1 MAIISFTVY
10 VEVSALMIGSVYIG
24 FSVDEPLP
32 DRFSNL
38 PGKVIGILDIYG
50 VGVRVPFGPTTR
62 LVEAGAGTHYV
73 ILGVQFGDVLPNIT
87 WAKLRIEGAGTSA
100 EYNMG
105 ALDPVRYVYIA
116 FSVDD
121 KGAVTPL
128 GSGTVD
134 PGVVPIASSGG
145 ASGINMPDISKIMN
159 DTTNMMMQVMMPMM
173 MFMMMMNM
181 MMGMMQSMAGAMA
194 GGAAW

>member
-38 PGKVIGILDIYG
+38 PGKAIGILDIYG
-50 VGVRVPFGPTTR
+50 VGIRVPYGPTSR
-62 LVEAGAGTHYV
+62 LVQAGAGTHYV
-73 ILGVQFGDVLPNIT
+73 ILGAQYGDVLPNIT

-121 KGAVTPL
+121 KDAVTPL

-134 PGVVPIASSGG
+134 PGAEPIASSGG
-145 ASGINMPDISKIMN
+145 GSGINMLDMSDLMN
-159 DTTNMMMQVMMPMM
+159 NMTNMMT
-173 MFMMMMNM
+173 
-181 MMGMMQSMAGAMA
+181 QSMTGAMA

>member
-1 MAIISFTVY
+1 LATISFTVY
-10 VEVSALMIGSVYIG
+10 VEVSALMLGSVYIG
-24 FSVDEPLP
+24 FTVDEPLP

-50 VGVRVPFGPTTR
+50 VGVRVPYGPTSR
-62 LVEAGAGTHYV
+62 LVEAGKGTHYV
-73 ILGVQFGDVLPNIT
+73 ILGAQYGDVLPNIT

-100 EYNMG
+100 EYDMG

-116 FSVDD
+116 FQVDS
-121 KGAVTPL
+121 KGKVTPL
-128 GSGTVD
+128 GSGVID
-134 PGVVPIASSGG
+134 PGVAPITSSGG
-145 ASGINMPDISKIMN
+145 GSGINMSDISDIIN
-159 DTTNMMMQVMMPMM
+159 NTTNMMMQTMIPMM

>member
-10 VEVSALMIGSVYIG
+10 VEVSALMVGSVYVG

-50 VGVRVPFGPTTR
+50 VGVRVPYGPTSR
-62 LVEAGAGTHYV
+62 LVQADAGTHYV
-73 ILGVQFGDVLPNIT
+73 ILGAQYGDVLPNLT

-100 EYNMG
+100 EYDMG

-128 GSGTVD
+128 GSGVID
-134 PGVVPIASSGG
+134 PGVAPIASSGG
-145 ASGINMPDISKIMN
+145 GSGINMPDISTLMN
-159 DTTNMMMQVMMPMM
+159 NTTNMMMQTMIPMM

>member
-1 MAIISFTVY
+1 M
-10 VEVSALMIGSVYIG
+10 LGSVYIG
-24 FSVDEPLP
+24 FTVDEPLP

-38 PGKVIGILDIYG
+38 PGKVMGILDIYG
-50 VGVRVPFGPTTR
+50 VGVRVPYGPTSR
-62 LVEAGAGTHYV
+62 LVDAGAGTHYV
-73 ILGVQFGDVLPNIT
+73 ILGAQYGDVLPNLT

-100 EYNMG
+100 EYDMG

-128 GSGTVD
+128 GSGVID
-134 PGVVPIASSGG
+134 PGAAPIASSGS
-145 ASGINMPDISKIMN
+145 ASGTNMPDINKIMN
-159 DTTNMMMQVMMPMM
+159 DTTNMMMQTMIPMM

-181 MMGMMQSMAGAMA
+181 MMGVMQSMTGAIAGA
-194 GGAAW
+194 GAY